1 MRLAILTSEYP
12 PLTPYDGGI
21 GSLYAPLAPKLAGLD
36 QDVHVFALTHG
47 DEALEEHDG
56 VRVHLVPPSRSPVR
70 KYLEPVAWSA
80 AVARAIRRAG
90 PFDVVMAPE
99 WFGSAYAYSRRRNA
113 GPLVTQLCTSL
124 AQVVELNGG
133 WPRLPR
139 QFGRRVQNHLERRQT
154 ERSDTIFTLSQ
165 AVLGWAGRLWDIDE
179 VPARQVPS
187 AIDVVEVRGAGAGE
201 PPASFPDGGP
211 RVVFFGRLEPLK
223 GVDSLV
229 QAMAS
234 VWDRFP
240 AAPLVMLGG
249 DDEVMAR
256 SLREAAGPNAEHIHI
271 LGFVSRAHLLA
282 SVRRA
287 DVVALPSLWETF
299 TVAGLEAM
307 ALGRPAVLTAVGGT
321 PEFCTDGVDS
331 LLVPPSDPDA
341 LGRAILRLLEDS
353 ALRERMGSEAAKTA
367 ERYDVP
373 AVAPRYV
380 SAFEDVL
387 AGR

>member
-1 MRLAILTSEYP
+1 
-12 PLTPYDGGI
+12 
-21 GSLYAPLAPKLAGLD
+21 
-36 QDVHVFALTHG
+36 
-47 DEALEEHDG
+47 
-56 VRVHLVPPSRSPVR
+56 
-70 KYLEPVAWSA
+70 
-80 AVARAIRRAG
+80 
-90 PFDVVMAPE
+90 
-99 WFGSAYAYSRRRNA
+99 
-113 GPLVTQLCTSL
+113 
-124 AQVVELNGG
+124 
-133 WPRLPR
+133 
-139 QFGRRVQNHLERRQT
+139 
-154 ERSDTIFTLSQ
+154 
-165 AVLGWAGRLWDIDE
+165 

-187 AIDVVEVRGAGAGE
+187 AIDVGEVRGLGNGDT
-201 PPASFPDGGP
+201 PATFPDGEP

-223 GVDSLV
+223 GVDALV
-229 QAMAS
+229 EAMAS

-256 SLREAAGPNAEHIHI
+256 RLRELAGPNAEHIHI

-307 ALGRPAVLTAVGGT
+307 ALGRPVVLTAVGGT

-341 LGRAILRLLEDS
+341 LGRAIVRLLEDTE
-353 ALRERMGSEAAKTA
+353 LRERMGNQAARTA
-367 ERYDVP
+367 EQYDVP

-380 SAFEDVL
+380 SSFEDVL

>member
-21 GSLYAPLAPKLAGLD
+21 GSLYAPLAPNLARLD

-47 DEALEEHDG
+47 REAVEEHEG
-56 VRVHLVPPSRSPVR
+56 VRVHLVRPRGPKMGGR
-70 KYLEPVAWSA
+70 LEPVAWSA
-80 AVARAIRRAG
+80 SVARAIRREG

-99 WFGSAYAYSRRRNA
+99 WFGSAYAYSRRRDA

-124 AQVVELNGG
+124 AQVVELAGG
-133 WPRLPR
+133 WARLPR
-139 QFGRRVQNHLERRQT
+139 QLGRRVQNHLERRQT

-165 AVLGWAGRLWDIDE
+165 AVLDWAGRLWEIAD

-187 AIDVVEVRGAGAGE
+187 AIELAEVRGLGDG
-201 PPASFPDGGP
+201 PVPASYPESGP

-223 GVDSLV
+223 GVDVLAR
-229 QAMAS
+229 AMS
-234 VWDRFP
+234 FVWDRFP

-256 SLREAAGPNAEHIHI
+256 RVRELAGPNAEHIHI
-271 LGFVSRAHLLA
+271 LGFVSRADLLA
-282 SVRRA
+282 SVRNA

-307 ALGRPAVLTAVGGT
+307 ALGRPVVLSAVGGT

-331 LLVPPSDPDA
+331 LLVPPSDHET

-353 ALRERMGSEAAKTA
+353 DLRDGIGTQAAQTA
-367 ERYDVP
+367 ERYDVA
-373 AVAPRYV
+373 AVAPRYI
-380 SAFEDVL
+380 SAFEAVV
-387 AGR
+387 AAR

>member
-21 GSLYAPLAPKLAGLD
+21 GSLYAPLAPNLARLD
-36 QDVHVFALTHG
+36 QDVHVFALTHD
-47 DEALEEHDG
+47 DESVEDHDG
-56 VRVHLVPPSRSPVR
+56 VHVHLVPPARSPIR
-70 KYLEPVAWSA
+70 RYLEPVAWSA
-80 AVARAIRRAG
+80 SVARAVRHAG

-99 WFGSAYAYSRRRNA
+99 WFGSAYAYSRRRDA
-113 GPLVTQLCTSL
+113 GPLVTHLCTSL

-133 WPRLPR
+133 WPRFPR
-139 QFGRRVQNHLERRQT
+139 LFDRRVQNHLERRQT

-165 AVLGWAGRLWDIDE
+165 AVLEWAARLWEIDD
-179 VPARQVPS
+179 VPAHQVPS
-187 AIDVVEVRGAGAGE
+187 AIDVAEVRGLGDGD
-201 PPASFPDGGP
+201 PPASFPDRGP

-223 GVDSLV
+223 GVDALV
-229 QAMAS
+229 QAMSS

-240 AAPLVMLGG
+240 GAPLVMLGG
-249 DDEVMAR
+249 DDEVMGER
-256 SLREAAGPNAEHIHI
+256 LRGLAGPNAEHIHM

-282 SVRRA
+282 SVRQA

-307 ALGRPAVLTAVGGT
+307 ALGRPVVLTAVGGT

-331 LLVPPSDPDA
+331 LLVPPSDPEA
-341 LGRAILRLLEDS
+341 LGGAIVRLLEDTE
-353 ALRERMGSEAAKTA
+353 LRERMGSQAAKTA
-367 ERYDVP
+367 EQYDVP

-380 SAFEDVL
+380 SAFEDLL

>member
-1 MRLAILTSEYP
+1 LRLAILTSEYP

-21 GSLYAPLAPKLAGLD
+21 GSLYAPLAPNLARLD
-36 QDVHVFALTHG
+36 QDVHVFALTH
-47 DEALEEHDG
+47 DHESVEEHEG
-56 VRVHLVPPSRSPVR
+56 VRVHLVPPSRSLVR
-70 KYLEPVAWSA
+70 RHLEPVAWSA
-80 AVARAIRRAG
+80 SVARAVRRAG

-99 WFGSAYAYSRRRNA
+99 WFGSAYAYSRRRDA

-133 WPRLPR
+133 WPPLPR
-139 QFGRRVQNHLERRQT
+139 QLDRRIQNHLERRQT
-154 ERSDTIFTLSQ
+154 QHSDTIFTLSQ
-165 AVLGWAGRLWDIDE
+165 AVLDWAGRLWDLDD

-187 AIDVVEVRGAGAGE
+187 AIDVAEVRGHGDGDA
-201 PPASFPDGGP
+201 PASFPEGGP
-211 RVVFFGRLEPLK
+211 HVVFFGRLEPLK
-223 GVDSLV
+223 GVDTLV

-240 AAPLVMLGG
+240 SAALVMLGG

-256 SLREAAGPNAEHIHI
+256 RLRELAGPNAAHIHV

-331 LLVPPSDPDA
+331 LLVPPSDPEA
-341 LGRAILRLLEDS
+341 LGRAIVRLLEDTE
-353 ALRERMGSEAAKTA
+353 LRESMGTQAARTA
-367 ERYDVP
+367 EQYDVP

-380 SAFEDVL
+380 SSFEDVL

>member
-1 MRLAILTSEYP
+1 LRLAILTSEYP

-21 GSLYAPLAPKLAGLD
+21 GSLYAPLAPSLARLD
-36 QDVHVFALTHG
+36 QDIHVFALTHG
-47 DEALEEHDG
+47 DESVEEHDG
-56 VRVHLVPPSRSPVR
+56 VQVHLVSPARSPLR
-70 KYLEPVAWSA
+70 RHLEPVAWSA
-80 AVARAIRRAG
+80 SVARAIRRAG

-99 WFGSAYAYSRRRNA
+99 WFGSAYAYSRRRDA

-124 AQVVELNGG
+124 AQVAELNGG
-133 WPRLPR
+133 WPRLP
-139 QFGRRVQNHLERRQT
+139 VQKHLERRQT

-165 AVLGWAGRLWDIDE
+165 AVLDWAGRLWDLDD

-187 AIDVVEVRGAGAGE
+187 AIDVAEVRGLGDGD
-201 PPASFPDGGP
+201 PPGTFPEGGP

-223 GVDSLV
+223 GVDDLV
-229 QAMAS
+229 QAMSSA
-234 VWDRFP
+234 WDRFP
-240 AAPLVMLGG
+240 AAQLVMLGG
-249 DDEVMAR
+249 DDEVMAAR
-256 SLREAAGPNAEHIHI
+256 LRELAGPNADQIRM

-307 ALGRPAVLTAVGGT
+307 ALGRPVVLTAVGGT

-331 LLVPPSDPDA
+331 LLVPPSDPEA
-341 LGRAILRLLEDS
+341 LGRAIARLLEDTE
-353 ALRERMGSEAAKTA
+353 LRERIGNQAAKTA
-367 ERYDVP
+367 EQYAVP